1 MAEVLDGLSARDNMD
16 SVIDDSSGAVDKTSE
31 GGRATDEGITVLVV
45 DDERSNVESL
55 EKIFLKESMR
65 VLVANDAKHALEQ
78 VRNHRVQVVLTDLM
92 MPGTTGLELLR
103 AIKQVQPEVE
113 VVLMTA
119 YGSVEAAVSAMR
131 EGAYDFV
138 EKPLKRMT
146 IVKSVR
152 KAAERGRL
160 LEENRSLKD
169 EIKALTK
176 REIVG
181 SSVAWRRVIEVATQA
196 APSMATV
203 LVLGE
208 SGTGKELLARY
219 IHDRSARAKGPFV
232 AVNCAAIPET
242 ILESELFGHERG
254 AFTGAVTRRAG
265 AFAEAAGGTLF
276 LDEIGELPL
285 DAQPKLLRAL
295 DGYEVRAVG
304 GAGSGT
310 RFEVRLVAATH
321 VAINDRVDQGLFRRD
336 LFHRLEVFVVDIPP
350 LRHRP
355 GDVAAIAARLLRRS
369 SEGGQCRTLTSTAL
383 ARLVAHDWPGNVRE
397 LRNVLVR
404 ATHLAGTALSI
415 SASDVDR
422 ALHARAS
429 QRPSLNPGV
438 AKALLRDHG
447 GNVSAAARAAGLPR
461 TSFRKLVV

>member
-1 MAEVLDGLSARDNMD
+1 MGGTSGTSGTSGTKSETKPTLDI
-16 SVIDDSSGAVDKTSE
+16 IDVDLEGRGFWVEAQDET
-31 GGRATDEGITVLVV
+31 GGRLVPLVHDAIVVGSSRRADLVLE
-45 DDERSNVESL
+45 DS
-55 EKIFLKESMR
+55 
-65 VLVANDAKHALEQ
+65 
-78 VRNHRVQVVLTDLM
+78 
-92 MPGTTGLELLR
+92 
-103 AIKQVQPEVE
+103 
-113 VVLMTA
+113 
-119 YGSVEAAVSAMR
+119 AVSAEHCVLVSTEGGVVVRDLRSRNGTFVGGARVQEAICRGGAVVSLGRSTLVFHESGVEDDAEELADERPLQGIAGASLAMR
-131 EGAYDFV
+131 RVARD
-138 EKPLKRMT
+138 
-146 IVKSVR
+146 VR
-152 KAAERGRL
+152 KLAAHVE
-160 LEENRSLKD
+160 
-169 EIKALTK
+169 
-176 REIVG
+176 
-181 SSVAWRRVIEVATQA
+181 
-196 APSMATV
+196 PV
-203 LVLGE
+203 LVTGE
-208 SGTGKELLARY
+208 TGTGKELV
-219 IHDRSARAKGPFV
+219 ARALHAEGPRADRAFV
-232 AVNCAAIPET
+232 ALNVAALPRE
-242 ILESELFGHERG
+242 LVESELFGHERG